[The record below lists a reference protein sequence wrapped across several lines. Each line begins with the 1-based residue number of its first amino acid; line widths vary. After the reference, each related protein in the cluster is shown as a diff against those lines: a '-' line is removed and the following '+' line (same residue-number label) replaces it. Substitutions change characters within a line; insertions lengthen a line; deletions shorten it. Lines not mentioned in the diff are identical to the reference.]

1 MYIVNS
7 NLLQCPLNNTCW
19 TVFRAEALFIPSH
32 ITVPSHFPGGKT
44 DNPDPVTKWPIED
57 ETENC
62 RLDAHSLELELY
74 RIFINSLA
82 PRMEK

>member
-1 MYIVNS
+1 
-7 NLLQCPLNNTCW
+7 
-19 TVFRAEALFIPSH
+19 
-32 ITVPSHFPGGKT
+32 VPSHFPGGKT

-62 RLDAHSLELELY
+62 SLDAHSLELELY

-82 PRMEK
+82 PDGKMIKNRKTQKLKIP